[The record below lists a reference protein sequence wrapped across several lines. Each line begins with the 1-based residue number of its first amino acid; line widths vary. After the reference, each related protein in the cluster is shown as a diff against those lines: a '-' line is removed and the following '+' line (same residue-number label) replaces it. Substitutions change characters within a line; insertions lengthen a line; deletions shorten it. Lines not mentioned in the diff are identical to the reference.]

1 MVKGLG
7 DIMKQAQ
14 KIQSKM
20 AQIQEEMA
28 QKTIE
33 SSVGGGMVKAVANGK
48 QELLSITI
56 DPEIFKSG
64 DAEILEDLIVAA
76 VNDAIKRS
84 QEMVTQEI
92 SKITGGLKIPGF
104 V

>member
-1 MVKGLG
+1 MAKGLG

-76 VNDAIKRS
+76 VNDAMKRS